1 VKVLRILRQKE
12 ACNAF
17 KLSEEGH
24 NAPKLAGKKKV
35 ALESGADSSHH

>member
-1 VKVLRILRQKE
+1 LKVLRILRQKE

-17 KLSEEGH
+17 KLAEEGH

-35 ALESGADSSHH
+35 TLKSAS